1 MFSLLSGFITWLFS
15 KDELKVLMV
24 GLDYAG
30 KTTLL
35 ERIKHAYAPAY
46 RGIALDAIPPTIG
59 MNLAKVATQ
68 RVEVTFWDVGG
79 AVSECG
85 WGSVFS
91 AVGAR
96 GRGRASGAPT
106 AVRARSP
113 RTLRRHRRRR

>member
-59 MNLAKVATQ
+59 MNLAKVSTQ

-79 AVSECG
+79 AVSDRVGCG
-85 WGSVFS
+85 
-91 AVGAR
+91 AAA
-96 GRGRASGAPT
+96 GRA
-106 AVRARSP
+106 RARASRQGAQHRAP
-113 RTLRRHRRRR
+113 RHGRSATTAAADE

>member
-1 MFSLLSGFITWLFS
+1 MSSLATLRPVPPARALRRAAARTNITADPTLSHTLAPQFSLLSGFISWLFS

-59 MNLAKVATQ
+59 MNLAT
-68 RVEVTFWDVGG
+68 VTT
-79 AVSECG
+79 
-85 WGSVFS
+85 
-91 AVGAR
+91 
-96 GRGRASGAPT
+96 P
-106 AVRARSP
+106 
-113 RTLRRHRRRR
+113 